1 MEPLPGPSLMLPA
14 LDLSGSPDLDPHTTF
29 KLREAEWK
37 RLISSLHKEWCLCG
51 SYINHFI
58 LPENSLQQC
67 TVDAG
72 RDTAGAGTSGG
83 GGDISG
89 RGDDVDGDPEDG

>member
-29 KLREAEWK
+29 KLREAQWK
-37 RLISSLHKEWCLCG
+37 RQISNLHREWCLCG

-58 LPENSLQQC
+58 LPENSLQSC

-72 RDTAGAGTSGG
+72 KDTDGAATIGDAADSFVRGG
-83 GGDISG
+83 
-89 RGDDVDGDPEDG
+89 DVDGDPEEG